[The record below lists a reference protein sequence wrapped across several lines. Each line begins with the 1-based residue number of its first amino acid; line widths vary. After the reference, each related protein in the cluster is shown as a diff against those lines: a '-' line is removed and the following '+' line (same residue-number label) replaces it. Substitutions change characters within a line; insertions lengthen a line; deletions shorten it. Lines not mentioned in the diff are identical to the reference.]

1 MQDGQFII
9 ITKELLPEL
18 ARELAPLIR
27 EQMSVREEDPYLSP
41 KQLAQRIPVL
51 SEYMIKKQIREGKF
65 GKKYGTK
72 GKLVAKESE
81 VKKFNRV

>member
-1 MQDGQFII
+1 MRDGQFII

-27 EQMSVREEDPYLSP
+27 DTLANVEEDPYLSP
-41 KQLAQRIPVL
+41 KQLSDKLPVM
-51 SEYMIKKQIREGKF
+51 SEHLIRTQIRSEKY

-72 GKLVAKESE
+72 GKLVARLSE
-81 VKKFNRV
+81 VKKYNRI